1 MGSFWHPFAPM
12 QIVGS
17 APFVVDHGEGIYV
30 FDESGH
36 RYLDATASLW
46 YSNLGYG
53 RREIADAV
61 GAQQGKLHAYHAFGD
76 FVTRPALALADRL
89 AGVAPV
95 PDSKVFFGSGGS
107 DAVDTAAKLARRY
120 AHEMGQ
126 SRRSILIAR
135 EFAYH
140 GMHTYGTALGGLE
153 PNRLGYGEL
162 VSDIVFVPYD
172 DAEAVAKVIDHH
184 GPERIAG
191 MFVEA
196 VIGAGGV
203 RPVPVDYLRRVRQII
218 EEAGALYIADEV
230 ITGFGRCGDW
240 FAASRFDLRPDII
253 TFAKGVTAGYQPL
266 GGIIASPKVA
276 APFFAT
282 PGLVWR
288 HGYTYSG
295 HSTACVAGLVVMD
308 LYEREGL
315 FARALELETELLDA
329 IRPLTDLSVV
339 ASVRGGVGAMAAI
352 QLDDSDPTLG
362 GRAVVA
368 CRSAG
373 IMTRIMVGGGL
384 QISPPLTITSS
395 QVAEMS
401 DGFRRG
407 LDSL

>member
-1 MGSFWHPFAPM
+1 M
-12 QIVGS
+12 QTVG
-17 APFVVDHGEGIYV
+17 AEPFVVDHGEGIYV
-30 FDESGH
+30 FDESGQ

-53 RREIADAV
+53 RGEIANVVA
-61 GAQQGKLHAYHAFGD
+61 AQQEKLHAYHAFGD

-95 PDSKVFFGSGGS
+95 AGSKVFFGSGGS

-126 SRRSILIAR
+126 PERSILIAR

-162 VSDIVFVPYD
+162 VADIVFVPYD
-172 DAEAVAKVIDHH
+172 DAEAVAKVVERH

-203 RPVPVDYLRRVRQII
+203 RPVPIDYLRRVRQII
-218 EEAGALYIADEV
+218 GEAGALYVADEV

-240 FAASRFDLRPDII
+240 FAASRFELRPDLI

-266 GGIIASPKVA
+266 GGIIASPEVA
-276 APFFAT
+276 APFFER

-295 HSTACVAGLVVMD
+295 HTTACVAGLVVMD

-315 FARALELETELLDA
+315 FARALELETELLEA
-329 IRPLTDLSVV
+329 IRPLTDLAVV
-339 ASVRGGVGAMAAI
+339 ESVRGGVGAMAAI
-352 QLDDSDPTLG
+352 QLDDTDPTLA
-362 GRAVVA
+362 GRAVAA

-373 IMTRIMVGGGL
+373 IMTRLMVGGGL
-384 QISPPLTITSS
+384 QISPPLTITPT
-395 QVAEMS
+395 QVDEMAE
-401 DGFRRG
+401 GFRRG
-407 LDSL
+407 LASL